1 MKCYNSM
8 YKLYYIF
15 IVFLLSIP
23 YGNIFASTGEVLSSE
38 NIQCND
44 IFQIDGSSQVR
55 VDSTHEFQILPTAS
69 GANDFTGKIIY
80 TLYRGNKMV
89 ETVSDRDKY
98 LRYFTTPWTVLL
110 EARVENE
117 ANNCQWILQKEIRV
131 YNNFLTYIGIERP
144 GIDEWIREM
153 LEKQDIL
160 YRSHILKVNL
170 SQSDNVLEIWGN
182 IEKSDIFIVGN
193 SDILG
198 FFSDIVKLQKSKQ
211 VNFSK
216 KRVYIISDFSRSFL
230 SKIIASPLSQIGATK
245 VFLISND
252 QFYGL
257 LTRIGSGDA
266 NIHEIWQELS
276 YEKSKTIY
284 SLSGFLEFLT
294 YSGFSYQLIA
304 FLLSLT
310 FVVLMLNVLKQI
322 VGLNVFWIYYPILF
336 AITLSIL
343 GYSTLIFV
351 GIWFISLL
359 LVNIFSK
366 QVHLL
371 IHAKRALLISLY
383 IALFLFILG
392 IDNYFELSIINYSV
406 FDNPY
411 IIFPLFIAI
420 ILADKIF
427 QEEIN
432 VFSGIGMIDLLQYG
446 IVTGIIYGCMEF
458 KTLQYFLISFPDVI
472 ILVIFLNIIIG
483 RYMWLQL
490 FEYFR
495 FSPLLRKL
503 NEEE

>member
-1 MKCYNSM
+1 M
-8 YKLYYIF
+8 YKIYYSIIAL
-15 IVFLLSIP
+15 IVTLP
-23 YGNIFASTGEVLSSE
+23 YGNLFAATGEVASWSNL
-38 NIQCND
+38 QCNQ
-44 IFQIDGSSQVR
+44 IFEIDWPSQVR
-55 VDSTHEFQILPTAS
+55 LDSTHEFQVITSSS

-80 TLYRGNKMV
+80 TLYRNNKMV
-89 ETVSDRDKY
+89 ESMKDRDKY
-98 LRYFTTPWTVLL
+98 LRYFTTPWTVVL
-110 EARVENE
+110 EAKIDTKKNQCE
-117 ANNCQWILQKEIRV
+117 WKLQKEIRV
-131 YNNFLTYIGIERP
+131 YKNFLTYIGIERP
-144 GIDEWIREM
+144 WVDEWIGDM

-160 YRSHILKVNL
+160 YKSHVLKINL
-170 SQSDNVLEIWGN
+170 SQSENVLEIWN
-182 IEKSDIFIVGN
+182 DIEKSDIFIVGN

-211 VNFSK
+211 LNFTK

-257 LTRIGSGDA
+257 LTRIGSGDS
-266 NIHEIWQELS
+266 NVHEIWQELS

-310 FVVLMLNVLKQI
+310 FIVLILNILKQI

-336 AITLSIL
+336 AITLSVL

-366 QVHLL
+366 YVHLL

-392 IDNYFELSIINYSV
+392 VDNYFEFSLINYSI

-411 IIFPLFIAI
+411 IIFPLFVAI

-432 VFSGIGMIDLLQYG
+432 VFSWIGMIDLIQYV
-446 IVTGIIYGCMEF
+446 IVTGIIYWCMEF
-458 KTLQYFLISFPDVI
+458 KTLQYFLISFPDII